1 MKNEPWIDRV
11 YKDNL
16 QTREIKLDYSHWQQ
30 AEKMIG
36 KEEKKKKK
44 KRILFW
50 MLLAGVAG
58 IVSVGSLQFWGPKAA
73 GGHPIAPTPSEKLLP
88 VPESEQDRKQ
98 DTISSSPFAS
108 LNENKGDLNQVQAKA
123 SAKSTKEQ
131 IFFSHDA
138 QGGVKKARLTDN
150 ITYNLKKDEVPFNQI
165 RADKSISKIENPWMV
180 QGSETTALQRE
191 SGVTQKE
198 ASPAWTSHSRLDVAS
213 LEKKYPLLTYGNR
226 QIRLND
232 RQFNDL
238 QPIRVKP
245 PHWAE
250 KGIRTTLAQEASTGN
265 NDITIAQAG
274 LELYYHKSINK
285 SLFYG
290 MSVGYLSNFNKVQYA
305 QILTEYKYQGFGA
318 QVNNYGIKPN
328 WMQYGFI
335 QLSAGVLSK
344 KHRLMIGARPELL
357 IATKG
362 NLDQIEFS
370 DLSKIKTLNNAQIS
384 IVNQGWLQNNFMNKI
399 SMSAYIG
406 YDFKIME
413 RVGLGIQLNHILK
426 SPFKPLESGIVQSRQ
441 ANWNTGFRLSYLL
454 K

>member
-16 QTREIKLDYSHWQQ
+16 QTREIKLDFSHWQQ

-36 KEEKKKKK
+36 EQEKKKKK

-58 IVSVGSLQFWGPKAA
+58 MLSIGSLQFWETKAA
-73 GGHPIAPTPSEKLLP
+73 GGFPIDSPPSEKLLP
-88 VPESEQDRKQ
+88 TPDSDL
-98 DTISSSPFAS
+98 DTTLSPSSPYANLIDNRDVMNRMETKVS
-108 LNENKGDLNQVQAKA
+108 
-123 SAKSTKEQ
+123 SKSTMDQ
-131 IFFSHDA
+131 IFFSNGT
-138 QGGVKKARLTDN
+138 QNGNKKERLSDN
-150 ITYNLKKDEVPFNQI
+150 ITNNLKKDKLTLQQI
-165 RADKSISKIENPWMV
+165 RADKSPNKIEKQWMV
-180 QGSETTALQRE
+180 HESEKIALQLE
-191 SGVTQKE
+191 SGVAQKD
-198 ASPAWTSHSRLDVAS
+198 ASPSLTAHSRFDIAS
-213 LEKKYPLLTYGNR
+213 LEKKHPVLTYGNR

-232 RQFNDL
+232 RQFDDL
-238 QPIRVKP
+238 NPIKIKP
-245 PHWAE
+245 LHWAE
-250 KGIRTTLAQEASTGN
+250 KGIRTTLAQEANTGN
-265 NDITIAQAG
+265 NGTAIAQAG
-274 LELYYHKSINK
+274 LELYYHRSINK
-285 SLFYG
+285 SMFYG

-335 QLSAGVLSK
+335 QLSAGVMSK

-370 DLSKIKTLNNAQIS
+370 DPAQTKTLSNAQIS

-426 SPFKPLESGIVQSRQ
+426 SPFKPLDSGIVQSRQ